1 MDLEV
6 GNIVEDQKEIWS
18 FTDFQLLSGLPF
30 ELQTFF
36 VFLVGKIVGD
46 FSILRA
52 LLKVAV
58 LDISA

>member
-6 GNIVEDQKEIWS
+6 GNIVEDQKEIWY

-30 ELQTFF
+30 ELLTFF
-36 VFLVGKIVGD
+36 VLVGKIVGA

>member
-6 GNIVEDQKEIWS
+6 GNIVEDQKEIWY

-30 ELQTFF
+30 ELLTFF
-36 VFLVGKIVGD
+36 VLVGKIVGD

>member
-6 GNIVEDQKEIWS
+6 GNIVEDQKEIWY

-36 VFLVGKIVGD
+36 VFLVDKIVGD

>member
-6 GNIVEDQKEIWS
+6 GNIVEDQKEILY

-30 ELQTFF
+30 ELLTFC
-36 VFLVGKIVGD
+36 VLVGKIVGA

-52 LLKVAV
+52 LLKVPV
-58 LDISA
+58 LDTSA